1 LSPECVAPLMGVAV
15 GQTGHEEIGR
25 PLFIDPRR
33 RPAANPL
40 PASVPSAVSQ
50 SLPLRAATTHGLRVF
65 FSPCYIQHRFHL
77 HFGFPVFVFRPRAP
91 QHGHFILPAG
101 REKYAYSGDGGGGD
115 HYYIGIGNGGG
126 GSDGGGGCG
135 NNIVI
140 ITI

>member
-1 LSPECVAPLMGVAV
+1 MRCTADGGGCGSDRARGDRSPAFHRSAPPP
-15 GQTGHEEIGR
+15 GR
-25 PLFIDPRR
+25 QPPSRIRSERGFPIASAPRR
-33 RPAANPL
+33 DRTRLA
-40 PASVPSAVSQ
+40 
-50 SLPLRAATTHGLRVF
+50 RF